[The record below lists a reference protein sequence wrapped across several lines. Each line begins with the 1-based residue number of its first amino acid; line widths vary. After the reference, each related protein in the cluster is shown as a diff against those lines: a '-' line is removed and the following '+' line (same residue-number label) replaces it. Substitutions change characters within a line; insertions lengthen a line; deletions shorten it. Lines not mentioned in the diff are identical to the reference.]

1 MQIYFESLHGIPC
14 YNTIKA
20 YMATPTMYFA
30 KGLVAS
36 HTMRYQKPYM
46 ASHECKDNNICNIPS
61 MFDIIVFQLLWSLDT
76 QCYYHCIYMIFQ
88 PTRNVYDMI
97 IFWFKHQ

>member
-1 MQIYFESLHGIPC
+1 MASHITIQLKPIWPPIPC
-14 YNTIKA
+14 TLQ
-20 YMATPTMYFA
+20 

-36 HTMRYQKPYM
+36 HTMIYQKPYM